1 MRNVIIQIFVE
12 SLHDKKLIVLI
23 RILYFYM
30 VKMAHAPLPK
40 PICKPINTSK
50 MCPSDFTTTLS
61 DVSLTFTIFIY
72 FITSLH
78 FILLL

>member
-1 MRNVIIQIFVE
+1 
-12 SLHDKKLIVLI
+12 
-23 RILYFYM
+23 M

-61 DVSLTFTIFIY
+61 DVSLTFTIFIHVLLPY
-72 FITSLH
+72 C
-78 FILLL
+78 ILFYYYYRCYNRTQ

>member
-1 MRNVIIQIFVE
+1 
-12 SLHDKKLIVLI
+12 
-23 RILYFYM
+23 M

-40 PICKPINTSK
+40 PICKPIDTSK